1 MAESQASCLQTV
13 SVHVCVTC
21 RAGRTDANDED
32 RPGRRLHQEL
42 ARVAESAD
50 AGDWLELR
58 EVSCLAS
65 CERGCAL
72 AVSMPGKWS
81 YLLGHL
87 DDSKI
92 DDVLTYLRVYRD
104 SKSGVVLPSRRPPS
118 LKDVVLARFPSLIA
132 SEGAA

>member
-1 MAESQASCLQTV
+1 MAEGSDHSIQTV
-13 SVHVCVTC
+13 CVHICVTC
-21 RAGRTDANDED
+21 RAGQEDVPEDE
-32 RPGRRLHQEL
+32 RPGRRLHEQL
-42 ARVAESAD
+42 TRATRDTDARA
-50 AGDWLELR
+50 WLELK

-65 CERGCAL
+65 CQRGCAV

-87 DDSKI
+87 DDSKT

-104 SKSGVVLPSRRPPS
+104 SKSGVVLPSRRPSS
-118 LKDVVLARFPSLIA
+118 LQDAVLARFPSLIT